1 MKPSTLVR
9 FQPSAPRFVLAWCT
23 VHRRTYKPLRSRL
36 EHGLGS
42 TPSVSTMRSK
52 LMRMSRRFL
61 IGRQL
66 VRFQP
71 DAPNV
76 RNCGRMVRRS
86 TFNRDGES
94 SILSS
99 STNENDFAGVV

>member
-1 MKPSTLVR
+1 M
-9 FQPSAPRFVLAWCT
+9 PRSFSGRTKVFEAFYADWYKTGSIPALGAKLVLAWCT

-42 TPSVSTMRSK
+42 TPSASTMRSK

-61 IGRQL
+61 IVRQL

-71 DAPNV
+71 DAPGLGTV
-76 RNCGRMVRRS
+76 AEC
-86 TFNRDGES
+86 
-94 SILSS
+94 
-99 STNENDFAGVV
+99 